1 MESLL
6 VSALQSELA
15 HASSEG
21 RTGQASWLINKRL
34 INTYCVEHSVR
45 FCMLPVQSLL
55 THHSSAPVS
64 APSPPLLIL
73 AYVIFTVERPS
84 EPLGILVLFYYLILY
99 RYVSVHFFFLAQL

>member
-34 INTYCVEHSVR
+34 IKHLLCGALCEVLHAAYAKPTHPSQLSSSLCSFAASVD
-45 FCMLPVQSLL
+45 PSLCDIHCGNDHL
-55 THHSSAPVS
+55 NHWA
-64 APSPPLLIL
+64 
-73 AYVIFTVERPS
+73 F
-84 EPLGILVLFYYLILY
+84 
-99 RYVSVHFFFLAQL
+99 